1 MPRDDT
7 NTCTTAQGR
16 ARARSAGCPPARVR
30 GGVESLR
37 ARDAFVVTPGPA
49 GLKLAHRSKAP
60 WPGWV
65 LVGHGR
71 AAGCCVGRLPERARQ
86 SHEGDVG
93 LVGTEGTQHLALG
106 CPRAPRDRAPPA
118 PAARRAAGARH
129 PASVP
134 RSGCARR
141 GRIQISSAGFCT
153 SRRRRPRACCAA
165 ALSEVTRRRLARVN
179 RSAGVSAAVAGGPQP
194 RTCRGGPRQ
203 IRAKAGLSRRCHS
216 DLNRG

>member
-106 CPRAPRDRAPPA
+106 CPRAPRPTRPSASCTCSPPSGWSTSSCFGAEVGLRSERAYPDLLC
-118 PAARRAAGARH
+118 GLLH
-129 PASVP
+129 K
-134 RSGCARR
+134 
-141 GRIQISSAGFCT
+141 SSAT
-153 SRRRRPRACCAA
+153 ASRLLCRCA
-165 ALSEVTRRRLARVN
+165 L
-179 RSAGVSAAVAGGPQP
+179 
-194 RTCRGGPRQ
+194 
-203 IRAKAGLSRRCHS
+203 
-216 DLNRG
+216 